1 MKIALWILAVT
12 VAGLI
17 CGCSNFA
24 CKTDITLGMDEQDA
38 LQRIPGIRLVA
49 EEMNRK
55 EYACQLFEDCP
66 ITSWFR
72 ASNPYK
78 LSFSNSRLLRMEINQ
93 DELTRQEMNRAVDM
107 RYNFHRW

>member
-1 MKIALWILAVT
+1 MKIVLWTMVAALAALT
-12 VAGLI
+12 GG
-17 CGCSNFA
+17 CGKYA
-24 CKTDITLGMDEQDA
+24 CKQDVALGMDEQDA
-38 LQRIPGIRLVA
+38 LQQIPGIRLVA

-66 ITSWFR
+66 STSWFR

-93 DELTRQEMNRAVDM
+93 DELTRQELNRAVEM
-107 RYNFHRW
+107 RYNYRRW

>member
-49 EEMNRK
+49 E